1 MNADRSERPVSV
13 KSCPFNLHAKL
24 SSIFASIEDYRN
36 TAAQMSII
44 AAALLELAADA
55 SLQRLFHN
63 LKPAVHALMAAVE
76 GGDHEAT
83 ESRFMQMYTILH
95 GAGQDYSRDEIQLL
109 RQQSGYGCSAAGLSP
124 LLHAGDF
131 VKPQTI
137 SADLGAGNGLQG
149 LLLQRLFPHRKT
161 IQIELSASL
170 IETGRIFQ
178 KVLRIAEHSVEW
190 VHADLAEAQLCGID
204 FIYMYRPARPQ
215 GGGIE
220 LYRSLASRLGECP
233 GPYVIFSVAD
243 CLGQFLDKRF
253 SIFYYDGQ
261 LTCFRKDQE

>member
-1 MNADRSERPVSV
+1 MNSSKSEKPVSA
-13 KSCPFNLHAKL
+13 KLYSFNLHAKL

-55 SLQRLFHN
+55 SLQGLFHD
-63 LKPAVHALMAAVE
+63 LKPAVYALIAAVE
-76 GGDHEAT
+76 EGNHEAT
-83 ESRFMQMYTILH
+83 ESRFIQMYTILH
-95 GAGQDYSRDEIQLL
+95 GAGQNYSKDEMQLL

-124 LLHAGDF
+124 LLHAVNF
-131 VKPQTI
+131 VKPRTI

-161 IQIELSASL
+161 IQIELSGSL
-170 IETGRIFQ
+170 IETGRLFQ
-178 KVLRIAEHSVEW
+178 RVLGIGEHNVEW
-190 VHADLAEAQLCGID
+190 VHADLTEAPLCGID
-204 FIYMYRPARPQ
+204 LIYLYRPARPQ

-220 LYRSLASRLGECP
+220 LYSRIAGRLGECP
-233 GPYVIFSVAD
+233 GPFVIFSVAD

-253 SIFYYDGQ
+253 SMFYYDGH
-261 LTCFRKDQE
+261 LTCFRKKQE